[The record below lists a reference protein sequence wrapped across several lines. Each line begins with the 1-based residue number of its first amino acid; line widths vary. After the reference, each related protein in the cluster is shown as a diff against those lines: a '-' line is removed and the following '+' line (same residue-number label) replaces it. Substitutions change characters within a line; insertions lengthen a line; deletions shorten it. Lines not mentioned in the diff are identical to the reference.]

1 MVAPQSGLQ
10 ADQSTIQIILT
21 SAAIPNCV
29 PVLFSVHVHFGDLRP
44 QRVEMHARTLPPSG
58 SYSDYIHLIGYGEFV
73 RQLASGSYITLGR
86 ERFQGEATVMQLQT
100 GGNYALH
107 ILLPTLN
114 EFVSQ
119 TAQALVD
126 ARPPSSSEEEDDASM
141 LQTSVKVCP
150 TMPLDGILSRM
161 YDTRNPSNHSLQE
174 FVMPLP
180 ATIGEA
186 MRHTRILRLFPSW
199 QELCDILTAR
209 GDHENQPVVLHTYA
223 IRGRHVGERTTQ
235 VQVSNQFIV
244 LRAIQHLWQDIIGD
258 DSFQIFVLSPQPA
271 ELPPGSIGLL
281 VEIPTLE
288 IDIDFY
294 APVLLAVLS
303 HAPTHTDHD
312 YVVATDYV
320 PRRATLSDVFET
332 ARAGQH
338 CQPRGQFRC
347 VVDIQQRALI
357 DPNEP
362 LQIRSGNYIVV
373 LVLPNAWFAHDFST
387 GLHGA
392 TAFAREAYTA
402 IADPTDPFV
411 IVTTNAIGEDNRYVG
426 QRSFF
431 LRQRLTTEANV
442 LWNLVCNLWTD
453 TISSDSLRIVHSP
466 TPPQLPLES
475 RSTFIAM
482 ERSRPGHIP
491 LLVSF
496 YRQTL
501 DNVQPEI
508 HDGTYAMQLRP
519 PIRYAD
525 ISSEVDAGPATQSA
539 LNSTQIWCE
548 EAYFSCDERLPV
560 EPGTHLLVYTP
571 DEGGQTEENHEEE
584 AATSD
589 ESMDLPDDRS
599 STLQRRSWT
608 LWTIVVSWTAAAIST
623 SPHEWHRS
631 VISVV
636 LQGTIYFAL
645 SPLNWQSHVS
655 DRWCSVNLMV
665 GDAIRCRTSEDLYW
679 TNDTQR
685 ADRRDLPLVDLS
697 CSSRIC
703 TRPPRNDEVQVPA
716 TLDRCRHETVRRP
729 ILFEAASHGGS
740 SDGCGLT
747 SRPSGISPKRDAIY
761 FNSFDGGR
769 KLLGRCSGQPCVYL
783 MWATFFFLHPCH
795 QLSPPGNGRPISL
808 VNLLRRD
815 GGGSNHTSPAGIHR
829 R

>member
-1 MVAPQSGLQ
+1 
-10 ADQSTIQIILT
+10 
-21 SAAIPNCV
+21 
-29 PVLFSVHVHFGDLRP
+29 
-44 QRVEMHARTLPPSG
+44 
-58 SYSDYIHLIGYGEFV
+58 
-73 RQLASGSYITLGR
+73 
-86 ERFQGEATVMQLQT
+86 
-100 GGNYALH
+100 
-107 ILLPTLN
+107 
-114 EFVSQ
+114 
-119 TAQALVD
+119 
-126 ARPPSSSEEEDDASM
+126 
-141 LQTSVKVCP
+141 
-150 TMPLDGILSRM
+150 
-161 YDTRNPSNHSLQE
+161 
-174 FVMPLP
+174 
-180 ATIGEA
+180 
-186 MRHTRILRLFPSW
+186 
-199 QELCDILTAR
+199 
-209 GDHENQPVVLHTYA
+209 
-223 IRGRHVGERTTQ
+223 
-235 VQVSNQFIV
+235 
-244 LRAIQHLWQDIIGD
+244 
-258 DSFQIFVLSPQPA
+258 
-271 ELPPGSIGLL
+271 
-281 VEIPTLE
+281 
-288 IDIDFY
+288 
-294 APVLLAVLS
+294 
-303 HAPTHTDHD
+303 
-312 YVVATDYV
+312 
-320 PRRATLSDVFET
+320 
-332 ARAGQH
+332 
-338 CQPRGQFRC
+338 
-347 VVDIQQRALI
+347 
-357 DPNEP
+357 
-362 LQIRSGNYIVV
+362 
-373 LVLPNAWFAHDFST
+373 
-387 GLHGA
+387 
-392 TAFAREAYTA
+392 
-402 IADPTDPFV
+402 
-411 IVTTNAIGEDNRYVG
+411 
-426 QRSFF
+426 
-431 LRQRLTTEANV
+431 
-442 LWNLVCNLWTD
+442 
-453 TISSDSLRIVHSP
+453 
-466 TPPQLPLES
+466 
-475 RSTFIAM
+475 M

-815 GGGSNHTSPAGIHR
+815 EGGSNHTSPEQEFTVVDIRTTSHLEYLDDFCILGRKVLVFDVAPCDDKVNFSIPFTFDDAMELLQPWPLGAFCDDFAVFDEMHPVGQAFLDASVPYGPETLVSGHLCGWQHCST
-829 R
+829 